1 MTEKSTVKPP
11 MWFWIIG
18 VIALIYNG
26 MGINAYLQQAYN
38 TESFQAM
45 YSAEQLELIATTP
58 AWATAAF
65 AIAVFA
71 GFLGCVGLLLR
82 KKWAKS
88 LFLLSLL
95 GILVQM
101 IYNFFISKDLE
112 VYGPE
117 AYIVPLMVII
127 VGFLLIWFAKKG
139 IAKGWLV

>member
-1 MTEKSTVKPP
+1 MTKKLTVKPP

-45 YSAEQLELIATTP
+45 YSAEQLELIAMTP

-71 GFLGCVGLLLR
+71 GFLGCIGLLLR

-88 LFLLSLL
+88 LFL
-95 GILVQM
+95 
-101 IYNFFISKDLE
+101 
-112 VYGPE
+112 
-117 AYIVPLMVII
+117 
-127 VGFLLIWFAKKG
+127 
-139 IAKGWLV
+139 

>member
-1 MTEKSTVKPP
+1 MTEKSTLKPP

-45 YSAEQLELIATTP
+45 YSAEQLELIAMTP

-71 GFLGCVGLLLR
+71 GFLGCIGLLLR

-117 AYIVPLMVII
+117 AYIVPLMVIV
-127 VGFLLIWFAKKG
+127 VGFLLVWLAKKG

>member
-1 MTEKSTVKPP
+1 MTKKLTVKPP

-45 YSAEQLELIATTP
+45 YSAEQLELIAMTP

-71 GFLGCVGLLLR
+71 GFLGCIGLLLR

-117 AYIVPLMVII
+117 AYIVPLMVIV
-127 VGFLLIWFAKKG
+127 VGFLLVWFAKKG

>member
-1 MTEKSTVKPP
+1 MTKKLTVKPP

-45 YSAEQLELIATTP
+45 YSAEQLELIAMTP

-71 GFLGCVGLLLR
+71 GFLGCIGLLLR

-101 IYNFFISKDLE
+101 IYNFFIIKDLE

-117 AYIVPLMVII
+117 AYIVPLMVIV
-127 VGFLLIWFAKKG
+127 VGFLLVWFAKKG